1 MLQLAEQVRKPRV
14 PDLPKPPV
22 YKGAETD
29 IVEDRLLVFENYL
42 RGSNIPEASWP
53 NYIMSLLQDKA
64 LTAWTSVAV
73 PASTAGIPVTWEMFK
88 QTMLTNFAHPDRQ
101 HQAREQ
107 LHKIGQRTSQ
117 SATDYV
123 RTFNSLVQRA
133 GQPVPSTTDQILF
146 FHSGLLFSFKEKCV
160 TNPTTGMFW
169 TDLHALQGHVIAMQ
183 THGNLKQIELVPKTH
198 TSINTARSFKP
209 KRFNAIMHHTQRD
222 ETRPRRE
229 FGHGGGKYR
238 QGRGASHVNKAGPSR
253 VSHERAP
260 TNSAEEKKRKIAFLQ
275 KQLAEQEAQ
284 GN

>member
-1 MLQLAEQVRKPRV
+1 
-14 PDLPKPPV
+14 
-22 YKGAETD
+22 
-29 IVEDRLLVFENYL
+29 
-42 RGSNIPEASWP
+42 
-53 NYIMSLLQDKA
+53 MSLPQDKA

-73 PASTAGIPVTWEMFK
+73 PAGIPVTWEMFK

-107 LHKIGQRTSQ
+107 LHKIRQRTSQ

-146 FHSGLLFSFKEKCV
+146 FHSGLLSSFKEKCV

-183 THGNLKQIELVPKTH
+183 THGNLKQVELVPKTH

-229 FGHGGGKYR
+229 FGHGGANGKPR
-238 QGRGASHVNKAGPSR
+238 GRGASHGGNAGPSR
-253 VSHERAP
+253 VSHDRAP
-260 TNSAEEKKRKIAFLQ
+260 ANSVEEKKR
-275 KQLAEQEAQ
+275 
-284 GN
+284 

>member
-1 MLQLAEQVRKPRV
+1 VRKPRV

-29 IVEDRLLVFENYL
+29 IVEDRLFVFENYL

-101 HQAREQ
+101 HQAQEQ
-107 LHKIGQRTSQ
+107 LHKIRQRTSQ

-146 FHSGLLFSFKEKCV
+146 FHSGLLSSFKEKCV
-160 TNPTTGMFW
+160 TNPTTGMFS

-183 THGNLKQIELVPKTH
+183 THGNLKQVELVPKTH

-209 KRFNAIMHHTQRD
+209 KRFNAIMHRTQRD
-222 ETRPRRE
+222 DTRPRRE
-229 FGHGGGKYR
+229 FGHGGANGKPR
-238 QGRGASHVNKAGPSR
+238 GRGAFHGNNAGPSR

-260 TNSAEEKKRKIAFLQ
+260 ANSIEEKKRKISYWQ
-275 KQLAEQEAQ
+275 KQLAEQEAK